1 MVTLTPMPVHPA
13 PLFYGWVFLIATIL
27 ILIGIATWW
36 LASGEFRRRG
46 LVLPLVFAGTALSSI
61 LIEPIFD
68 NILLYWYPPENPL
81 AFFTAF
87 GRTLPWYVPLGYAWL
102 FGGGGY
108 IIARAFERGI
118 TAAGI
123 WRLFALLVAIDW
135 IAVSVCE
142 WLGLSAF
149 YGNQP
154 FHLIGSPLWFSFVDA
169 TGSFAMAIALYKF
182 LPSLTGLKRA
192 WLLILPTFTYGA
204 TLGTTTAPVALA
216 LNSGWS
222 TPVVWVAG
230 AATMAMCAVVL
241 HAVISIAAVQRQ
253 PVMPPSTGISA
264 PVT

>member
-1 MVTLTPMPVHPA
+1 MVTLIPMPVHA
-13 PLFYGWVFLIATIL
+13 ASLFYGWVFLVATIA
-27 ILIGIATWW
+27 ILIGITIWW
-36 LASGEFRRRG
+36 IGSGEYRRRG
-46 LVLPLVFAGTALSSI
+46 MVLPLVFAGTALSSI

-68 NILLYWYPPENPL
+68 NVLLYWYPPENPL

-87 GRTLPWYVPLGYAWL
+87 GRTIPWYVPLGYAWL

-108 IIARAFERGI
+108 IIARAFERGM
-118 TAAGI
+118 TAVNI
-123 WRLFALLVAIDW
+123 WRLFALFVAIDW
-135 IAVSVCE
+135 LAVSVCE

-169 TGSFAMAIALYKF
+169 TGSFMMAIALHQF
-182 LPSLTGLKRA
+182 LPFLTDAKRA

-222 TPVVWVAG
+222 KPVIWFAG
-230 AATMAMCAVVL
+230 AATMALCAVVIW
-241 HAVISIAAVQRQ
+241 VIGEIVAR
-253 PVMPPSTGISA
+253 PVKP
-264 PVT
+264 